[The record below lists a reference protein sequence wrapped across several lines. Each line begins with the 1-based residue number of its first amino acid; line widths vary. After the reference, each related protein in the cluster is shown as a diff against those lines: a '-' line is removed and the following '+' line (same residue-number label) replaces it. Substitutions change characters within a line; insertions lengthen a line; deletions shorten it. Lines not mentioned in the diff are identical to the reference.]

1 MHFLTKP
8 QIQTKSSILI
18 PTKRLIMT
26 VIAGRGNSLLLA
38 TWLLK
43 STFSIVWRFFFFLF
57 PINQQ
62 LRATGNNFT
71 TRNISWVFLMLQS
84 PQFRLICYS
93 LVNTYLN
100 MHIFKYNTSLQYSFG
115 KHSKSRILNFS
126 FGVFFQSPL
135 LGNVNTTHN
144 NLHICTVCYL

>member
-71 TRNISWVFLMLQS
+71 TRNISWVISDATESAIQINLLQPS
-84 PQFRLICYS
+84 KY
-93 LVNTYLN
+93 
-100 MHIFKYNTSLQYSFG
+100 IFKYAPCNTSLQYSFG

-126 FGVFFQSPL
+126 YGVFFQSPL